1 MDQKRLLKKLI
12 YVGNNYFVLNTIV
25 LFSITT
31 IVLTKRKFQ
40 EKQKK
45 DAIHLNLLFILNH
58 YSFVHC
64 G

>member
-45 DAIHLNLLFILNH
+45 DAIHFNLLFKLNH